1 MADAFQNKLRVGGTV
16 KDALLFPFRHPLALL
31 RLGLVPGL
39 IAAAICYALFRAFW
53 PAAAPF
59 DSPQAKQEAFQALLL
74 GWIGIN
80 VVLGIVGV
88 IVAVGI
94 HRLIVNGEQP
104 GWVLFRFGR
113 YELAYAGAWLAII
126 LIYWIGPTLVG
137 TLLAALTGQ
146 GAPTLPPDSPPRPGQ
161 VRAWPEAINPSFV
174 LLWLA
179 LIGLFLWLQIKLAL
193 IFPHAAVTGKIS
205 FGVSWRATRGNF
217 WRFVGAG
224 LLLILILLPI
234 WLLISSIAI
243 GVPPPGG
250 FLFTGIALV
259 VTTIVIMSAIGVAF
273 ISYIYRDLVDLGQ
286 PAVYPARF

>member
-53 PAAAPF
+53 PVAAPF

-113 YELAYAGAWLAII
+113 YELAYAGALLAVII
-126 LIYWIGPTLVG
+126 IYSIGPTLVG
-137 TLLAALTGQ
+137 ALLAALTGQ
-146 GAPTLPPDSPPRPGQ
+146 DAPPLPSDGSPTAEQ
-161 VRAWPEAINPSFV
+161 VLAWWEAINPFFILGLV
-174 LLWLA
+174 V
-179 LIGLFLWLQIKLAL
+179 IGLLLWLQIRLAL
-193 IFPHAAVTGKIS
+193 IFPHAAVTGRIS
-205 FGVSWRATRGNF
+205 FGVPWRAMRGNF

-224 LLLILILLPI
+224 LLLMLVLMSM
-234 WLLISSIAI
+234 WLLITTIAI
-243 GVPPPGG
+243 GSQPPGG
-250 FLFTGIALV
+250 FPYTGLALALAMF
-259 VTTIVIMSAIGVAF
+259 VIMSAIGVAF
-273 ISYIYRDLVDLGQ
+273 ISYVYRDLVEPGP
-286 PAVYPARF
+286 PAVTPASS